1 MQFSTIVT
9 VLMPLALAQ
18 AATWNLSGTCSAD
31 LTCEIDT
38 QYTAP
43 ELPEVCGNRNGRFAG
58 TGNEGKTSCTPENT
72 KCTYVWEC

>member
-9 VLMPLALAQ
+9 FLLPLALAQ
-18 AATWNLSGTCSAD
+18 AVTWNLSGTCSAD

-43 ELPEVCGNRNGRFAG
+43 ELPEGKLLPLDSSLATDVRTVTAQKDAG
-58 TGNEGKTSCTPENT
+58 
-72 KCTYVWEC
+72 